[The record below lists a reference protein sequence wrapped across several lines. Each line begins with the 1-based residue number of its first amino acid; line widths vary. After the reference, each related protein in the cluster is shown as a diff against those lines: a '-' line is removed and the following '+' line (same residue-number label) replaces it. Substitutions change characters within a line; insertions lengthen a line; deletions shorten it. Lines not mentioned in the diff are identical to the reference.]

1 VSAFSRFRSMS
12 GANRIS
18 AARLYEICQV
28 FEVPIASM
36 FDGIPG
42 TAPKPAKKNARAA
55 SGPRK

>member
-1 VSAFSRFRSMS
+1 MS

-42 TAPKPAKKNARAA
+42 TAPKPAKKNARGA